1 MKHKIE
7 NANGY
12 YQALYPHVTIF
23 YKLQHGYVAFGAEA
37 VKLSSLLG
45 VQLHTV
51 YGLPSIEIPT
61 HDFLD
66 KTEVLNM
73 CGMPYRAISYLDDDG
88 YLTIPDVARLIEEQ
102 ENDY

>member
-7 NANGY
+7 DANRY
-12 YQALYPHVTIF
+12 YRSFYPGVVIF
-23 YKLQHGYVAFGAEA
+23 YKLQRGYVAYGTGA

-45 VQLHTV
+45 IQLHTV

-73 CGMPYRAISYLDDDG
+73 CGMSYRAISYLDDNG
-88 YLTIPDVARLIEEQ
+88 CLTIPDVHRLIEEQ